1 MQIAQIAFILTF
13 IQANIQVQYLVYFWD
28 IPFYT
33 KDIYERHLR
42 VSEIATLISKLIQ
55 IYLLND

>member
-1 MQIAQIAFILTF
+1 MQSAQITF
-13 IQANIQVQYLVYFWD
+13 IPTCIRANIQVQYLVWFWD

-42 VSEIATLISKLIQ
+42 ASEIVTLINKLS
-55 IYLLND
+55 